1 MDAPRQAVSD
11 SSLLLTLGLN
21 HLLAMAT
28 LIDEIIKFLSAIGSL
43 VKDVKELARYYISSL
58 PWFCHVLKYLVYR
71 NLLYCPTTRNLNM
84 YVYDFDGAN
93 DHYSEF

>member
-43 VKDVKELARYYISSL
+43 VKDVKELAQILRKFFALVLSCLKIS
-58 PWFCHVLKYLVYR
+58 R
-71 NLLYCPTTRNLNM
+71 I
-84 YVYDFDGAN
+84 
-93 DHYSEF
+93 